1 MTSDVKWLQHIKPSV
16 ICPLGG
22 AVVSHNAHRGA
33 GRHYQVYA
41 RTSAYPGEERGAHP

>member
-1 MTSDVKWLQHIKPSV
+1 MTSDVKWLQHKAF
-16 ICPLGG
+16 CHLPLGG
-22 AVVSHNAHRGA
+22 AVVSHHARRGA